1 MKEVIIIAGK
11 NKFEVGWVRCC
22 LKVQGYHSILC
33 KTLKE
38 LIKELKILPVCS
50 VHVSLVIIDSSMWE
64 NINNDLITEISEC
77 APDVPFVLLDKN
89 NTIFSV
95 EDWLTGPMRDIKT
108 TGSKLPEHVFAD
120 KLKLP
125 KGGYM
130 SQWGA
135 I

>member
-1 MKEVIIIAGK
+1 
-11 NKFEVGWVRCC
+11 
-22 LKVQGYHSILC
+22 
-33 KTLKE
+33 
-38 LIKELKILPVCS
+38 
-50 VHVSLVIIDSSMWE
+50 MWE

-77 APDVPFVLLDKN
+77 APGVPFVLLDKN

-95 EDWLTGPMRDIKT
+95 EDWLTGPMQDIRT

-125 KGGYM
+125 KRGYM